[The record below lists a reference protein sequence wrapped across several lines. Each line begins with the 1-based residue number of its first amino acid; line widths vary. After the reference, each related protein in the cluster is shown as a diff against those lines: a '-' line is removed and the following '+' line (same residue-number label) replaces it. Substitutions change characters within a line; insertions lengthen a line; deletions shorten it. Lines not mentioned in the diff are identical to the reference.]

1 MFQTI
6 KQLDIDLFL
15 FLNGK
20 HNSFFD
26 FVMFWLSDK
35 FIWIPLYIFF
45 LFLVI
50 KHYKKQSITVIL
62 LIAILIALTDLI
74 SVHFFKNVFE
84 RLRPC
89 HDPTIS
95 HLVHLVKDHCGG
107 QFGFVSSHATNSF
120 GIATFIAFLL
130 KGKIK
135 LIFLWLFIWAGL
147 IAYSRVYLGVH
158 FPLDVI
164 CGGILGFAIGFFVY
178 TIFSLIQKAIYK
190 TEP

>member
-1 MFQTI
+1 MIQTI

-15 FLNGK
+15 FINGN

-35 FIWIPLYIFF
+35 LIWIPLYIFF
-45 LFLVI
+45 LYLVI
-50 KHYKKQSITVIL
+50 KHYKKQSITIIL

-89 HDPTIS
+89 HNPTIS

-107 QFGFVSSHATNSF
+107 QFSFVSSHATNSF
-120 GIATFIAFLL
+120 GIATFLAFLL
-130 KGKIK
+130 KDKIK
-135 LIFLWLFIWAGL
+135 FIFLYLFVWAGL
-147 IAYSRVYLGVH
+147 IAYSRIYLGVH

-164 CGGILGFAIGFFVY
+164 CGGILGFAIGFFVF
-178 TIFSLIQKAIYK
+178 TIFGLIQKAIYK
-190 TEP
+190 NE